1 MELEITT
8 ENFKTTVLDS
18 NQVALV
24 DFWAEWCGPCRMV
37 GPIVDELSKEYEG
50 KAIIGKVN
58 VDQQRD
64 IAANYGISS
73 IPTILFIK
81 GGQIV
86 DKQVGAVPKS
96 ELKKKLDNWI

>member
-1 MELEITT
+1 M
-8 ENFKTTVLDS
+8 
-18 NQVALV
+18 
-24 DFWAEWCGPCRMV
+24 
-37 GPIVDELSKEYEG
+37 
-50 KAIIGKVN
+50 
-58 VDQQRD
+58 DQQRD